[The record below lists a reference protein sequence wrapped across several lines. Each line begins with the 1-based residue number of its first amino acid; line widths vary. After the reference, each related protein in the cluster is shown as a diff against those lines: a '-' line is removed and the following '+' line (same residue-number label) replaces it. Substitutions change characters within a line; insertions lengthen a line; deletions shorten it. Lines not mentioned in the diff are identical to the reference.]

1 MINEVDTI
9 SVNPFSRRIEYNENN
24 QLLGYLE
31 YSLIYDRIEIDNIL
45 VSEDNRH
52 QGIGTKLMAYLVN
65 QAINL
70 RVVNI
75 TLEVRV
81 SNTKAFNLYQKYGFE
96 KVGLRKNYYNS
107 KDGTP
112 GEDAYTMQLS
122 DIESRLALI
131 NLQDINC
138 K

>member
-1 MINEVDTI
+1 MLREVIKDDP
-9 SVNPFSRRIEYNENN
+9 SPYVKYIEYIEEDKI
-24 QLLGYLE
+24 LGYLK
-31 YSLIYDRIEIDNIL
+31 YSLIYDRMEIDNIL
-45 VSEDNRH
+45 VEPEYRG
-52 QGIGTKLMAYLVN
+52 QKIGNKLMSRLISI
-65 QAINL
+65 AIEEH
-70 RVVNI
+70 VVNI

-131 NLQDINC
+131 NLQDLNC